1 MIVIGKINPLRQ
13 LFLLFLLWSVMTG
26 CTAPGRPP
34 VTALPVEAVP
44 SDTEQLSAGPG
55 DPREQASIQLTEQGR
70 MLLETGRVDD
80 AISLF
85 ERALNISPANGYN
98 YFYLSEACI
107 LKKDFYQAREWNE
120 MAAIHLRESR
130 IWMEKILDQKKRIGK
145 WVK

>member
-1 MIVIGKINPLRQ
+1 VKGNIQPFRQ
-13 LFLLFLLWSVMTG
+13 LCSLFLIWLVMTG
-26 CTAPGRPP
+26 CTVPGRPP
-34 VTALPVEAVP
+34 VTALPAEAVP
-44 SDTEQLSAGPG
+44 SDTEQLPARPG

-70 MLLETGRVDD
+70 MFLETGRVDE
-80 AISLF
+80 ALGLF

-120 MAAIHLRESR
+120 LAAIHLRENR
-130 IWMEKILDQKKRIGK
+130 VWMEKILEQKKRIWR